1 MDRLW
6 LISYVLLWGLVL
18 LLGFLL
24 LGALRALAVLRWRLD
39 QLIATT
45 PRRLGRDGL
54 RVGSKAPDFTLTR
67 PDGTEVGLH
76 DFAGQ
81 PVLLTFLQAACQ
93 PCRDV
98 VPELNR
104 VHQKG
109 KVKVIAVNSGEA
121 DAVGR
126 WAAETGARF
135 PVLAQNQRDLSR
147 QYQVVASP
155 FAFLINEQGVIR
167 AKGIISNRQHL
178 DFVLASVGQEA
189 PHEAAAPAN
198 GRAPDDETH

>member
-1 MDRLW
+1 MDWLW
-6 LISYVLLWGLVL
+6 LISYVVLWGLVL
-18 LLGFLL
+18 VLGFLL

-54 RVGSKAPDFTLTR
+54 RVGSKAPDFTLAG
-67 PDGTEVGLH
+67 PDGTEVALH

-81 PVLLTFLQAACQ
+81 PVLLAFLQAACK
-93 PCRDV
+93 PCREV

-109 KVKVIAVNSGEA
+109 KVKVIAVNTGEA
-121 DAVGR
+121 EAVGQ
-126 WAAETGARF
+126 WVAEVGARF
-135 PVLAQNQRDLSR
+135 PVLVQSQRDLSR

-155 FAFLINEQGVIR
+155 FGFLINDQGIIR
-167 AKGIISNRQHL
+167 AKGIISNREHL
-178 DFVLASVGQEA
+178 DFVLAGVGQEA
-189 PHEAAAPAN
+189 CHEAAAPSN
-198 GRAPDDETH
+198 GQAQEPQDH

>member
-6 LISYVLLWGLVL
+6 LISYVALWGLVL
-18 LLGFLL
+18 VLGFLL

-54 RVGSKAPDFTLTR
+54 RVGSKAPDFTLAR
-67 PDGTEVGLH
+67 PDGTEVHLH

-104 VHQKG
+104 IHERG
-109 KVKVIAVNSGEA
+109 KVKVLAVNAGEA
-121 DAVGR
+121 EAVGR
-126 WAAETGARF
+126 WAAEVGARF
-135 PVLAQNQRDLSR
+135 PVLVQSRRDLSR

-155 FAFLINEQGVIR
+155 FGFLINEQGVIR
-167 AKGIISNRQHL
+167 AKGLISNRQHL
-178 DFVLASVGQEA
+178 DFVLASVGQEVA
-189 PHEAAAPAN
+189 HEAAAPAN
-198 GRAPDDETH
+198 GRAPDEETH